1 MKYILS
7 ILVLVISISSYGQS
21 QYETGMASAFE
32 VWKKGE
38 NVKAS
43 ALFERIGGAEKDK
56 WLPYYYAANVAITAA
71 FAEQDEKLLTLTLD
85 RAEGL
90 IEKAKEI
97 SPDNSEI
104 VLLRGL
110 LLTVYVSSNPMIY
123 GQKYSAEIME
133 IYGTAMALDPENP
146 RPVYLAAEYDMGA
159 ARFFKQDLTPFCVQI
174 SKSIEKFDNFN
185 LKGKFYPNWG
195 RSQAIQILESEDCV
209 EAPETKEETDSEK
222 DKDVIQD
229 KK

>member
-1 MKYILS
+1 MKYLIS
-7 ILVLVISISSYGQS
+7 ILLLVISISSYSQS
-21 QYETGMASAFE
+21 QYESGMASAFE

-43 ALFERIGGAEKDK
+43 SLFERIGGAEKDK

-71 FAEQDEKLLTLTLD
+71 FAEQDEKLLTPMLD

-110 LLTVYVSSNPMIY
+110 LLTVYVASNPMIY

-133 IYGTAMALDPENP
+133 IYGTSMALDPENP
-146 RPVYLAAEYDMGA
+146 RPVYLAAQYDMGA
-159 ARFFKQDLTPFCVQI
+159 ARFFKQDLAPFCEQI
-174 SKSIEKFDNFN
+174 SKSIEKFDNFK

-195 RSQAIQILESEDCV
+195 RDQAIGILESEDCL
-209 EAPETKEETDSEK
+209 EAPETKEEVNPDMDVDVKK
-222 DKDVIQD
+222 DK
-229 KK
+229 K